1 MSSKSLPNLSIS
13 VQQSSWEGNTDGG
26 EQGSTNEALSH
37 LRTAGEEELFRGNLP
52 AFVNTD
58 LKLDILSYPLNNQD
72 SGDTNLGIESEQNPF
87 HLPIKYTLQK
97 IV

>member
-58 LKLDILSYPLNNQD
+58 LKQWIYFH
-72 SGDTNLGIESEQNPF
+72 IHWIIKIREIQN
-87 HLPIKYTLQK
+87 
-97 IV
+97 